1 MSHAAKQGVCEV
13 GCRRFSF
20 RQGVQGLIVA
30 LLLSCSIP
38 SLSLAAETPPD
49 KEYFEIVKSIDL
61 LGEVYREVSKNYVEP
76 VNVSE
81 LMYAG
86 IDGMLRTLD
95 PYTVFLDEE
104 DTGELD
110 EQTKGQYVGVGIT
123 IASLD
128 GKFFVTS
135 VAAGHPA
142 AKAGIRVG
150 DIIVAIDKKAV
161 MNTPPEEVK
170 SRIKG
175 AVGTSITFELER
187 QRLPSATVTMVREQ
201 VRVNTVSY
209 SGIIDGVGYIEMKSF
224 GARSAAELREAFLAL
239 YKLAQERHTP
249 LKGVILDLRNNPGG
263 LLNAAVDVASLFI
276 TQGSEVVSIRGRYA
290 AVVKSY
296 LTEAP
301 PVDVAIPLAVL
312 INSQSAS
319 ASEIVSGAIQDL
331 DRGVIIGER
340 SFGKGLVQSV
350 VKNSYDS
357 SLKLTIAKYYTP
369 SGRLIQKEVK
379 MVDGKRKVLP
389 PRQGGDAAQVFKT
402 KNGRNVYGSGGIL
415 PDISL
420 SEPALLPYLV
430 ELRKKGLPFLF
441 STEYCASSPVA
452 PSSPLDRQT
461 LMASFGEFLDKKKF
475 VYTSGLER
483 RFNELRESMTKSL
496 PAGDESRQK
505 SFTVLQQAID
515 RMKAEEIES
524 ASNDVA
530 AALDVEILRH
540 YDYHLARKAELDN
553 DPAVKKAVEV
563 LSDAVKYSSALHPP
577 ISVK

>member
-1 MSHAAKQGVCEV
+1 M
-13 GCRRFSF
+13 
-20 RQGVQGLIVA
+20 VA
-30 LLLSCSIP
+30 LLCFFPVP
-38 SLSLAAETPPD
+38 SSSLAAEPPPD
-49 KEYFEIVKSIDL
+49 KEYFEIIKSIDL
-61 LGEVYREVSKNYVEP
+61 LGEVYREVSKNYVDTL
-76 VNVSE
+76 NVSE

-104 DTGELD
+104 DSGELD
-110 EQTKGQYVGVGIT
+110 EQTNGHYVGVGIT

-128 GKFFVTS
+128 GTFFVTS

-142 AKAGIRVG
+142 ANAGIRVG
-150 DIIVAIDKKAV
+150 DSIAAINKKEV
-161 MNTPPEEVK
+161 KNMSPEEVK
-170 SRIKG
+170 TRIKG
-175 AVGTSITFELER
+175 TVGTSITFQLER
-187 QRLPSATVTMVREQ
+187 QGAQPLTVTLVREE

-224 GARSAAELREAFLAL
+224 GARSAAELREAFQGLS
-239 YKLAQERHTP
+239 KQAQERHVS

-276 TQGSEVVSIRGRYA
+276 TQGSAVVSIRGRSLE
-290 AVVKSY
+290 VVKSY

-301 PVDVAIPLAVL
+301 PEDSVIPLVVL

-319 ASEIVSGAIQDL
+319 AAEIVSGAIQDL

-350 VKNSYDS
+350 VKISYDS

-389 PRQGGDAAQVFKT
+389 GGRGEDASQVFKT
-402 KNGRNVYGSGGIL
+402 KNGRKVYGSGGIL

-420 SEPALLPYLV
+420 SEPAASPYLA
-430 ELRKKGLPFLF
+430 ELHKRGLPFFF
-441 STEYCASSPVA
+441 STDYCSAYPVKP
-452 PSSPLDRQT
+452 PSLVDRQA
-461 LMASFGEFLDKKKF
+461 LMESFDDFLRNKKF
-475 VYTSGLER
+475 VYTSDAER
-483 RFNELRESMTKSL
+483 RFNELKESMAKSL
-496 PAGDESRQK
+496 PASDDSSRLK
-505 SFTVLQQAID
+505 SFTVLQQTIES
-515 RMKAEEIES
+515 MKAQEIER

-530 AALDVEILRH
+530 ADLEVEIFRH
-540 YDYHLARKAELDN
+540 YDDHLARKAELDN
-553 DPAVKKAVEV
+553 DLAVKKAIEV
-563 LSDAVKYSSALHPP
+563 LSDAAKYASALHPLVP
-577 ISVK
+577 VNCDIR